1 MNKLISKGI
10 WIPNNEE
17 KKYNSIIIFDWDDTL
32 LPTTFLE
39 SKGIFES
46 VIEFTKFEKQKL
58 TEIEDIIL
66 QLLTLAVDKGD
77 VYIITNAD
85 KGWVEYS
92 SRIFYPSLSYI
103 LKKIKI
109 ISAKSKFQEKFPDR
123 AVDLEAFLYTA
134 LPAFDIVSTPE
145 EIVEAESKIRDP
157 KDRPILRAA
166 LNAGAD
172 LFLTGDKDFLESSVE
187 DPRIIRVPAFLDL

>member
-1 MNKLISKGI
+1 MKVMIDTN
-10 WIPNNEE
+10 
-17 KKYNSIIIFDWDDTL
+17 IF
-32 LPTTFLE
+32 
-39 SKGIFES
+39 
-46 VIEFTKFEKQKL
+46 
-58 TEIEDIIL
+58 
-66 QLLTLAVDKGD
+66 
-77 VYIITNAD
+77 
-85 KGWVEYS
+85 
-92 SRIFYPSLSYI
+92 
-103 LKKIKI
+103 
-109 ISAKSKFQEKFPDR
+109 ISAALFPKERAAEALFKALTSPFQPVVCDYVIDELHRKFQEKFPDR

-187 DPRIIRVPAFLDL
+187 DPRIISVPTFLDL